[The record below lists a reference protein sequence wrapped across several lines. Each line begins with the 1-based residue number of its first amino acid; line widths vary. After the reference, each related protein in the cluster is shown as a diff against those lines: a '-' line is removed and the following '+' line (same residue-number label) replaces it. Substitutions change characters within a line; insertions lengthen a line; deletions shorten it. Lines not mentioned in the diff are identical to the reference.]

1 MLVVCKKNKLA
12 KIKEENECYYAI
24 KLTKKIGNAVV
35 RNKIRRRIKH
45 ILRDLVKLESN
56 MASFTLIIIPKKTCK
71 KYDFAKLENE
81 FYDTC
86 KQILN

>member
-12 KIKEENECYYAI
+12 KIQEEKECYYAI
-24 KLTKKIGNAVV
+24 KSTKKIGNAVV

-45 ILRDLVKLESN
+45 ILRDLVKLESKL
-56 MASFTLIIIPKKTCK
+56 ASFPLIIIPKKTCNK
-71 KYDFAKLENE
+71 HDFAKLKNE
-81 FYDTC
+81 FYDVC